1 MRAVVL
7 LFAGFKSAWFLLQP
21 MWFLKPEVAGTVQV
35 AAAEAAEV
43 NNYERYL
50 RKETKTREELESR
63 LQNVADIWPSPFA
76 LVVMI
81 EVEWMLTMS
90 LLVWLLMMDDCLMLM
105 LRIPASLPSS
115 KSSGNNKRTGSVSQ
129 CLKGLAD
136 LQTCSW
142 EHQQTRT

>member
-1 MRAVVL
+1 M
-7 LFAGFKSAWFLLQP
+7 
-21 MWFLKPEVAGTVQV
+21 
-35 AAAEAAEV
+35 

-90 LLVWLLMMDDCLMLM
+90 LLVWLLMIDDCLMPM

-129 CLKGLAD
+129 YLKGLAD
-136 LQTCSW
+136 LQTCS
-142 EHQQTRT
+142 